1 FQACPT
7 FHTPF
12 RWNQIWL
19 LNITPVNREYGGI
32 IRCEIRAAADFR
44 GGFFVLDKLSFPF
57 FGELPYVLSRKL

>member
-1 FQACPT
+1 M
-7 FHTPF
+7 
-12 RWNQIWL
+12 
-19 LNITPVNREYGGI
+19 NITPVNREYGGI